1 MISPYYTMA
10 QIGNLV
16 FTLHF
21 IKQVSILISPS
32 NLDSALEEYI
42 DLTEE
47 KQEMKKNTSIE
58 TGVDLIMA
66 DGVGKTKLRA
76 TDLRYPQLQFH

>member
-1 MISPYYTMA
+1 MA
-10 QIGNLV
+10 LIGNRVL
-16 FTLHF
+16 TLHF
-21 IKQVSILISPS
+21 IKQVRTSLTLK
-32 NLDSALEEYI
+32 NHDSVPEEYL

-47 KQEMKKNTSIE
+47 KQEMKKNTTIE

-76 TDLRYPQLQFH
+76 TDLRYPQLHLH

>member
-1 MISPYYTMA
+1 M
-10 QIGNLV
+10 
-16 FTLHF
+16 
-21 IKQVSILISPS
+21 
-32 NLDSALEEYI
+32 
-42 DLTEE
+42 TEE

-76 TDLRYPQLQFH
+76 TDLRYLQPQFH